1 MSYTRDMLDA
11 APSAGVFDAA
21 DLAAAIDA
29 CGDCVQA
36 CTACADADVTEDDV
50 ARMRA
55 CIGLC
60 LDCADVCSATLRVLS
75 RQARYDELMV
85 QRLLQACVRACTSC
99 SEECSRHAA
108 HHRHCAVCLEVCTT
122 CERACRKL
130 LEAEALEELQAL
142 AGG

>member
-1 MSYTRDMLDA
+1 MLDA
-11 APSAGVFDAA
+11 APSAAVFDPAE
-21 DLAAAIDA
+21 LAAAIDA

-36 CTACADADVTEDDV
+36 CTSCADSSVAEDDV
-50 ARMRA
+50 AAMRA

-60 LDCADVCSATLRVLS
+60 LNCADVCAATRRVLS
-75 RQARYDELMV
+75 RQTRYDPLLV
-85 QRLLQACVRACTSC
+85 QRLLGACVRACAS
-99 SEECSRHAA
+99 SAAECSRHAE
-108 HHRHCAVCLEVCTT
+108 HHRHCAICAEVCAA